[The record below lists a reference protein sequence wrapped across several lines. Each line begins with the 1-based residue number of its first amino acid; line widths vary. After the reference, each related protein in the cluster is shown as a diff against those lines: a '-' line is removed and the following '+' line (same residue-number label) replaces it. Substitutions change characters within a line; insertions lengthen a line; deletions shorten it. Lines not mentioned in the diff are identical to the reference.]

1 MADEPVSAG
10 DEIPSGSGRIE
21 VYVRDL
27 DQLFNSMD
35 PSPFHRKTLD
45 RDAED
50 FIVSSA
56 KEVPADAPLEL
67 LVHLAGPAGLADESG
82 ILRDAIR
89 RHFARRREMA
99 RRELR
104 QLLRRGRKSLMI
116 GLPLLAAS
124 VLGSHVIAGLTQ
136 TLPIAVVLRES
147 LVIGGWV
154 AMWGPLEIFLYE
166 WWPIRDQ
173 GRLHDRLSR
182 VAIRIVHTATGQDDG
197 VWWGP
202 ADPEGPGLLRPGSEA
217 PRGAVT

>member
-1 MADEPVSAG
+1 MADEPVPAG
-10 DEIPSGSGRIE
+10 DEIPPGSGRIE

-45 RDAED
+45 RDAEE
-50 FIVSSA
+50 FIVASA
-56 KEVPADAPLEL
+56 KELPADAPLAL
-67 LVHLAGPAGLADESG
+67 LVQLARPPGRADESG
-82 ILRDAIR
+82 LLREAIR
-89 RHFARRREMA
+89 QHFARRREMA

-104 QLLRRGRKSLMI
+104 QLLRRGRKSLLI

-124 VLGSHVIAGLTQ
+124 VLGSHGIAGLTQ

-154 AMWGPLEIFLYE
+154 AMWGPMEIFLYE
-166 WWPIRDQ
+166 WWPLRDQ

-182 VAIRIVHTATGQDDG
+182 VAVRIVHTAAGRDDG
-197 VWWGP
+197 AGWGP
-202 ADPEGPGLLRPGSEA
+202 ADAERPGSPRPGREA
-217 PRGAVT
+217 R